1 MEVVKSRQRPRCAD
15 CGSSAITLKGACV
28 WHLPSQTWRAM
39 QPELEQGS
47 DGAFRPK
54 NNGGHFTCQDCEDT
68 VGVKFGKNLAFV
80 VHNLARA
87 CLGF

>member
-28 WHLPSQTWRAM
+28 WHLPSQTWRAV